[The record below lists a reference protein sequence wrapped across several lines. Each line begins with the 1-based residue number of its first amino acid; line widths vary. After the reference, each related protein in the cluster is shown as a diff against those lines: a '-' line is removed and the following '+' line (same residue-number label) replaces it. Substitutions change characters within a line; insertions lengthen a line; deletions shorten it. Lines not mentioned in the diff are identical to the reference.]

1 MRLCHCVWKEI
12 IRLSVFFYLKHY
24 LDYFLV
30 LLREAVAQHAPAK
43 TLCIMYIYIGAIHS
57 AIHSLAEILHSSML
71 LFKWQALL
79 SHKKLIF
86 PLIFLIDIFAS
97 LHQKSIRFKNRKQV
111 DLAQTGS
118 EQSSIDK
125 NGLCNTMASL
135 QNDHITASA
144 QTEKLQSSRQRTQLL
159 FYHSLLGKEKE
170 KAHPETSVCAVFC
183 ASVLCVSAGND
194 TS

>member
-1 MRLCHCVWKEI
+1 MIRFLVPKWGCVTVYG
-12 IRLSVFFYLKHY
+12 RNSLGFLHLKHY
-24 LDYFLV
+24 LDYLRM

-57 AIHSLAEILHSSML
+57 AIHSLAEILHSSMP
-71 LFKWQALL
+71 LFKLKALFL
-79 SHKKLIF
+79 HEELIF
-86 PLIFLIDIFAS
+86 PLIFFFFWTDIFVC
-97 LHQKSIRFKNRKQV
+97 LDQKSFRFKNRKRMGSSQV

-144 QTEKLQSSRQRTQLL
+144 QTEKLQSSRQRTQPL
-159 FYHSLLGKEKE
+159 FHHSLLRKEKE
-170 KAHPETSVCAVFC
+170 KE
-183 ASVLCVSAGND
+183 
-194 TS
+194 